1 MEGKGVSVII
11 QFLYEKC
18 LLWKKLQPPPPTML
32 YIQYTCTRW
41 HDLFSSLNDREWNA
55 NEFFTCTISNSLKFT
70 FMINAGKFHN
80 HEFYFE
86 SDLSSKTLE
95 NISIMRSLSISR
107 ACFTLGGVFWRF
119 RLSLTICPRDKRPCS
134 STVANTS
141 RDFVTMVSWRAMA
154 TTVGS
159 QKLYPGN
166 CHSLCLSK
174 EVRSMVQW
182 NMAFED
188 FIFRMRFNQSFKKK
202 TKYRT
207 FYN

>member
-1 MEGKGVSVII
+1 MNNVCC
-11 QFLYEKC
+11 EKNC
-18 LLWKKLQPPPPTML
+18 TPPPPRCCIYSIRVRGGM
-32 YIQYTCTRW
+32 
-41 HDLFSSLNDREWNA
+41 
-55 NEFFTCTISNSLKFT
+55 ISFPHWMIESEMPMNSF
-70 FMINAGKFHN
+70 NAGKFHN

-107 ACFTLGGVFWRF
+107 ACLTLGGVFWRF

-174 EVRSMVQW
+174 EVRSMVLW
-182 NMAFED
+182 NMAFEV